1 MKQKDWA
8 ERLESHLKGYRKSPS
23 RDLWEGIEASLEKQ
37 ERQSRVV
44 FIRRWMAAA
53 ILLGALFGG
62 GYLLRKPVPR
72 NVVAEVAQEIPS
84 ADETIAAG
92 GTKLLTHLS
101 EETETPEGIVPS
113 KKSLP
118 SEEMQPSEKARPIEK
133 TQPIE
138 EALHA
143 EELSPQ
149 ENLHQNSPLQDHPSQ
164 DSPHQD
170 QPRQDHPRQTVF
182 PPTVSEPY
190 QQQKRQHQHVEMGL
204 YASAG
209 AGDYQNRNGVMMN
222 PALQSQFAATRADQA
237 YLVGY
242 EERQNHDQP
251 ISFGLSLSY
260 PLTNRLSLSTGVVYT
275 KLNSDFVTIMPT
287 SQIHRHQSLH
297 YMGIPLTL
305 HFRLWQWR
313 GLSAYLS
320 AGAQADWNIKATSNT
335 DGVDQTITKDR
346 MQWSAGGSLGLQYNP
361 LPQLG
366 IYAEP
371 GIHHYF
377 DNGSNVSNF
386 FKDKPTSFNLQIGLR
401 VTLNNW

>member
-23 RDLWEGIEASLEKQ
+23 RDLWESIEASLEKQ

-44 FIRRWMAAA
+44 SIRRWMAAA
-53 ILLGALFGG
+53 ILLGVLFGG
-62 GYLLRKPVPR
+62 GYLLWKPVSPT
-72 NVVAEVAQEIPS
+72 VVAEVS
-84 ADETIAAG
+84 
-92 GTKLLTHLS
+92 
-101 EETETPEGIVPS
+101 
-113 KKSLP
+113 
-118 SEEMQPSEKARPIEK
+118 QPSEKKSHSNEEELFAQDILPAAKATSARGTKHSTNHSGEPETSEK
-133 TQPIE
+133 IMPTEESLSSEGILSSE
-138 EALHA
+138 EAQT
-143 EELSPQ
+143 SQ
-149 ENLHQNSPLQDHPSQ
+149 EISE
-164 DSPHQD
+164 D
-170 QPRQDHPRQTVF
+170 QPSSQDHPRQTAF
-182 PPTVSEPY
+182 PPTAQEPY
-190 QQQKRQHQHVEMGL
+190 QQQKRQHQHIEMGL

-209 AGDYQNRNGVMMN
+209 AGDFQNRNGVMMN

-251 ISFGLSLSY
+251 VSFGLSLSY
-260 PLTNRLSLSTGVVYT
+260 PLTNRLSLSSGLVYT

-320 AGAQADWNIKATSNT
+320 AGAQTDWNIKAKSNT
-335 DGVDQTITKDR
+335 DGVDQTMTKDR

-361 LPQLG
+361 LSQLG

-371 GIHHYF
+371 GIRHYF
-377 DNGSNVSNF
+377 DNGSTVSNF

>member
-62 GYLLRKPVPR
+62 GYLLWKPVSPT
-72 NVVAEVAQEIPS
+72 VVAEV
-84 ADETIAAG
+84 T
-92 GTKLLTHLS
+92 
-101 EETETPEGIVPS
+101 
-113 KKSLP
+113 
-118 SEEMQPSEKARPIEK
+118 QPSEKISQSNK
-133 TQPIE
+133 
-138 EALHA
+138 
-143 EELSPQ
+143 EELLAQDILPAVKATSAEGINPSANHSGEPETSEKNQLSEEETLSSEEGIQSLQEPQ
-149 ENLHQNSPLQDHPSQ
+149 TSQEISGNQPSSQ
-164 DSPHQD
+164 D
-170 QPRQDHPRQTVF
+170 RPRQTVF
-182 PPTVSEPY
+182 PPTTPEPY

-260 PLTNRLSLSTGVVYT
+260 PLTSRLSLSTGVVYT

-287 SQIHRHQSLH
+287 NQIHRHQSLH

-346 MQWSAGGSLGLQYNP
+346 IQWSAGGSLGLQYNP

-371 GIHHYF
+371 GIRHYF
-377 DNGSNVSNF
+377 DNGSTVSNF

-401 VTLNNW
+401 VTLSKQ

>member
-62 GYLLRKPVPR
+62 GYLLWKPVSPS
-72 NVVAEVAQEIPS
+72 VVAEV
-84 ADETIAAG
+84 T
-92 GTKLLTHLS
+92 
-101 EETETPEGIVPS
+101 
-113 KKSLP
+113 
-118 SEEMQPSEKARPIEK
+118 QPSEKISHSNE
-133 TQPIE
+133 
-138 EALHA
+138 
-143 EELSPQ
+143 EELLAQDILPAVKATSAEGINPSANHSGEPETSEKIQLSEEEILSSEEGIQSLQEPQ
-149 ENLHQNSPLQDHPSQ
+149 TSQ
-164 DSPHQD
+164 DISDD
-170 QPRQDHPRQTVF
+170 QPSSQDRPRQTVF
-182 PPTVSEPY
+182 PPTTPEHY
-190 QQQKRQHQHVEMGL
+190 LQQKHQHIEMGL

-242 EERQNHDQP
+242 EERQNHEQP

-260 PLTNRLSLSTGVVYT
+260 PLTSRLSLSTGVVYT

-287 SQIHRHQSLH
+287 SQIHRRQSLH
-297 YMGIPLTL
+297 YIGIPLTL

-371 GIHHYF
+371 GIRHYF
-377 DNGSNVSNF
+377 DNGSTVSNF

-401 VTLNNW
+401 VTLSKQ

>member
-23 RDLWEGIEASLEKQ
+23 RDLWEGIEASLEKK

-44 FIRRWMAAA
+44 SIRRWMAAA

-62 GYLLRKPVPR
+62 GYLLWKPVSPS
-72 NVVAEVAQEIPS
+72 VVAEVTQPSEKISHSNEEELLAQDILPAAKATS
-84 ADETIAAG
+84 AG
-92 GTKLLTHLS
+92 GTKPATNLSGEPETSEKNQLSKEEILSS
-101 EETETPEGIVPS
+101 EEGIQ
-113 KKSLP
+113 SLQEP
-118 SEEMQPSEKARPIEK
+118 QTSQDISDDQPS
-133 TQPIE
+133 
-138 EALHA
+138 
-143 EELSPQ
+143 
-149 ENLHQNSPLQDHPSQ
+149 SQ
-164 DSPHQD
+164 D
-170 QPRQDHPRQTVF
+170 RPRQTVF
-182 PPTVSEPY
+182 PPTTPEPY

-222 PALQSQFAATRADQA
+222 PALQSQFSATRADQA

-260 PLTNRLSLSTGVVYT
+260 PLTSRLSLSTGVVYT

-287 SQIHRHQSLH
+287 SQIHRRQSLH

-371 GIHHYF
+371 GIRHYF
-377 DNGSNVSNF
+377 DNGSTVSNF

-401 VTLNNW
+401 LTLSKQ

>member
-1 MKQKDWA
+1 M
-8 ERLESHLKGYRKSPS
+8 PS
-23 RDLWEGIEASLEKQ
+23 DVSLSSEEGIQ
-37 ERQSRVV
+37 
-44 FIRRWMAAA
+44 
-53 ILLGALFGG
+53 
-62 GYLLRKPVPR
+62 
-72 NVVAEVAQEIPS
+72 
-84 ADETIAAG
+84 
-92 GTKLLTHLS
+92 
-101 EETETPEGIVPS
+101 
-113 KKSLP
+113 P
-118 SEEMQPSEKARPIEK
+118 SEEGIQSLQEHQTSQEISGDQPS
-133 TQPIE
+133 T
-138 EALHA
+138 
-143 EELSPQ
+143 
-149 ENLHQNSPLQDHPSQ
+149 
-164 DSPHQD
+164 
-170 QPRQDHPRQTVF
+170 QDHPRQTAF
-182 PPTVSEPY
+182 PPTTPEPY
-190 QQQKRQHQHVEMGL
+190 QQQKRQHQHIEMGL

-209 AGDYQNRNGVMMN
+209 AGDFQNRNGVMMN

-251 ISFGLSLSY
+251 VSFGLSLSY
-260 PLTNRLSLSTGVVYT
+260 PLTNRLSLSSGLVYT

-320 AGAQADWNIKATSNT
+320 AGAQADWNIKAKSNT
-335 DGVDQTITKDR
+335 DGVDQTMTKDR

-361 LPQLG
+361 LSQLG

-371 GIHHYF
+371 GIRHYF
-377 DNGSNVSNF
+377 DNGSTVSNF

>member
-62 GYLLRKPVPR
+62 GYLLWKPVSPS
-72 NVVAEVAQEIPS
+72 VVAEVTQPSEKISHTNEEELLAQDILPAAKATS
-84 ADETIAAG
+84 AG
-92 GTKLLTHLS
+92 GTKPATNLSGEPETSEKNQLSKEEILSS
-101 EETETPEGIVPS
+101 EEGIQ
-113 KKSLP
+113 SLQEP
-118 SEEMQPSEKARPIEK
+118 QTSQDISDDQPS
-133 TQPIE
+133 
-138 EALHA
+138 
-143 EELSPQ
+143 
-149 ENLHQNSPLQDHPSQ
+149 SQ
-164 DSPHQD
+164 D
-170 QPRQDHPRQTVF
+170 RPRQTVF
-182 PPTVSEPY
+182 PPTTPEPY

-287 SQIHRHQSLH
+287 SQIHRRQSLH
-297 YMGIPLTL
+297 YMGIPITL

-371 GIHHYF
+371 GIRHYF
-377 DNGSNVSNF
+377 DNGSTVSNF

-401 VTLNNW
+401 LTLSKQ

>member
-23 RDLWEGIEASLEKQ
+23 RDLWEGIEASLERQ

-44 FIRRWMAAA
+44 SIRRWMAAA
-53 ILLGALFGG
+53 ILQGALFGG
-62 GYLLRKPVPR
+62 GYLLWKPVSP
-72 NVVAEVAQEIPS
+72 NVVAE
-84 ADETIAAG
+84 
-92 GTKLLTHLS
+92 LT
-101 EETETPEGIVPS
+101 
-113 KKSLP
+113 
-118 SEEMQPSEKARPIEK
+118 QPSEKIPHSNEEELIAQDILPAAKATSARETKHSTNHSEEPETSEEIMPSEESLSSEG
-133 TQPIE
+133 ILSSE
-138 EALHA
+138 EAQT
-143 EELSPQ
+143 SQ
-149 ENLHQNSPLQDHPSQ
+149 EISE
-164 DSPHQD
+164 D
-170 QPRQDHPRQTVF
+170 QPSSQDHPRQTAF
-182 PPTVSEPY
+182 PPTAQEPY
-190 QQQKRQHQHVEMGL
+190 PQQKRQHQHVEMGL

-209 AGDYQNRNGVMMN
+209 AGDFQNRNGVMMN

-260 PLTNRLSLSTGVVYT
+260 PLTSRLSLSTGVVYT

-320 AGAQADWNIKATSNT
+320 AGAQAEWNIKAKSNT
-335 DGVDQTITKDR
+335 DGVDQTMTKDR

-361 LPQLG
+361 LSQLG

-371 GIHHYF
+371 GIRHYF
-377 DNGSNVSNF
+377 DNGSTVSNF

-401 VTLNNW
+401 VTLSKKHRPQ

>member
-37 ERQSRVV
+37 ERQSRVAS
-44 FIRRWMAAA
+44 IRRWMAAA
-53 ILLGALFGG
+53 ILLGVLFGG
-62 GYLLRKPVPR
+62 GYLLWKPVSPS
-72 NVVAEVAQEIPS
+72 VVAEVTQPSEKISHSNEEELLAQDILRAAKATS
-84 ADETIAAG
+84 AG
-92 GTKLLTHLS
+92 GTKPATNLSGEPETSEKNQLSKEEILSS
-101 EETETPEGIVPS
+101 EEGIQ
-113 KKSLP
+113 SLQEP
-118 SEEMQPSEKARPIEK
+118 QTSQDISDDQPS
-133 TQPIE
+133 
-138 EALHA
+138 
-143 EELSPQ
+143 
-149 ENLHQNSPLQDHPSQ
+149 SQ
-164 DSPHQD
+164 D
-170 QPRQDHPRQTVF
+170 RPRQTVF
-182 PPTVSEPY
+182 PPTTPEPY

-222 PALQSQFAATRADQA
+222 PALHSQFAATRADQA

-287 SQIHRHQSLH
+287 NQIHRHQSLH

-371 GIHHYF
+371 GIRHYF
-377 DNGSNVSNF
+377 DNGSTVSNF

>member
-23 RDLWEGIEASLEKQ
+23 RDLWESIEASLEKQ

-44 FIRRWMAAA
+44 SIRRWMAAA
-53 ILLGALFGG
+53 ILLGVLFGG
-62 GYLLRKPVPR
+62 GYLLWKPVSPT
-72 NVVAEVAQEIPS
+72 VVAE
-84 ADETIAAG
+84 
-92 GTKLLTHLS
+92 GT
-101 EETETPEGIVPS
+101 
-113 KKSLP
+113 
-118 SEEMQPSEKARPIEK
+118 QPSEKISHSNEEELLAQDILPAAKATSARGTKHSTNHSGEPETSEK
-133 TQPIE
+133 IMPTEESLSSEGILSSE
-138 EALHA
+138 EAQT
-143 EELSPQ
+143 SQ
-149 ENLHQNSPLQDHPSQ
+149 EISE
-164 DSPHQD
+164 D
-170 QPRQDHPRQTVF
+170 QPSSQDHPRQTAF
-182 PPTVSEPY
+182 PPAALEPY
-190 QQQKRQHQHVEMGL
+190 PQQKRQHQHVEMGL

-209 AGDYQNRNGVMMN
+209 AGDFQNRNGVMMN

-251 ISFGLSLSY
+251 VSFGLSLSY
-260 PLTNRLSLSTGVVYT
+260 PLTNRLSLSSGLVYT

-320 AGAQADWNIKATSNT
+320 AGAQAEWNIKAKSNT
-335 DGVDQTITKDR
+335 DGVDQTMTKDR

-361 LPQLG
+361 LSQLG

-371 GIHHYF
+371 GIRHYF
-377 DNGSNVSNF
+377 DNGSTVSNF

>member
-53 ILLGALFGG
+53 ILLGVLFGG
-62 GYLLRKPVPR
+62 GYLLWKPVSPT
-72 NVVAEVAQEIPS
+72 VVAEV
-84 ADETIAAG
+84 T
-92 GTKLLTHLS
+92 
-101 EETETPEGIVPS
+101 
-113 KKSLP
+113 
-118 SEEMQPSEKARPIEK
+118 QPSEKI
-133 TQPIE
+133 
-138 EALHA
+138 LHSDE
-143 EELSPQ
+143 EELLAQDILPAAKATSKGGMKPLAIHSGEPETSEEIMPSDVSLSSEEGIQSLQEPQ
-149 ENLHQNSPLQDHPSQ
+149 TSQ
-164 DSPHQD
+164 DISDD
-170 QPRQDHPRQTVF
+170 QPSSQDHPRQTVF

-242 EERQNHDQP
+242 EERQNHEQP

-260 PLTNRLSLSTGVVYT
+260 PLTSRLSLSTGVVYT

-287 SQIHRHQSLH
+287 SQIHRRQSLH

-371 GIHHYF
+371 GIRHYF
-377 DNGSNVSNF
+377 DNGSTVSNF

-401 VTLNNW
+401 VTLSKKHRPQ

>member
-23 RDLWEGIEASLEKQ
+23 RDLWEGIEASLEKK

-44 FIRRWMAAA
+44 SIRRWMAAA
-53 ILLGALFGG
+53 ILLGVLFGG
-62 GYLLRKPVPR
+62 GYLLWKPVSPT
-72 NVVAEVAQEIPS
+72 VVAEV
-84 ADETIAAG
+84 T
-92 GTKLLTHLS
+92 
-101 EETETPEGIVPS
+101 
-113 KKSLP
+113 
-118 SEEMQPSEKARPIEK
+118 QPSEKISHSNE
-133 TQPIE
+133 
-138 EALHA
+138 
-143 EELSPQ
+143 EELLAQDILPAVKATSAEGINPSANHSGEPETSEKNQLSKEEILSSEEGIQSLQEPQ
-149 ENLHQNSPLQDHPSQ
+149 TSQ
-164 DSPHQD
+164 DISDD
-170 QPRQDHPRQTVF
+170 QPSSQDRPRQTVF

-260 PLTNRLSLSTGVVYT
+260 PLTSRLSLSTGVVYT

-287 SQIHRHQSLH
+287 SQIHRRQSLH

-371 GIHHYF
+371 GIRHYF
-377 DNGSNVSNF
+377 DNGSTVSNF

-401 VTLNNW
+401 VTLSKQ

>member
-44 FIRRWMAAA
+44 SIRRWMAAA

-62 GYLLRKPVPR
+62 GYLLWKPVSPS
-72 NVVAEVAQEIPS
+72 VVAEVTQPSEKISQSNKDELLAQDILPAAKATS
-84 ADETIAAG
+84 AG
-92 GTKLLTHLS
+92 GTKPATNLSGEPETSEKIQLS
-101 EETETPEGIVPS
+101 EEETLSSEEGIQ
-113 KKSLP
+113 SLQEP
-118 SEEMQPSEKARPIEK
+118 QISQEISGNQPS
-133 TQPIE
+133 
-138 EALHA
+138 
-143 EELSPQ
+143 S
-149 ENLHQNSPLQDHPSQ
+149 
-164 DSPHQD
+164 
-170 QPRQDHPRQTVF
+170 QDHPRQTVF
-182 PPTVSEPY
+182 PPTTPEPY
-190 QQQKRQHQHVEMGL
+190 QQQKRQHQHIEMGL

-242 EERQNHDQP
+242 EERQNHEQP

-260 PLTNRLSLSTGVVYT
+260 PLTSRLSLSTGVVYT

-287 SQIHRHQSLH
+287 SQIHRRQSLH
-297 YMGIPLTL
+297 YIGIPLTL

-371 GIHHYF
+371 GIRHYF
-377 DNGSNVSNF
+377 DNGSTVSNF

-401 VTLNNW
+401 VTLSKQ

>member
-44 FIRRWMAAA
+44 SIRRWMAAA

-62 GYLLRKPVPR
+62 GYLLWKPVSPT
-72 NVVAEVAQEIPS
+72 VVAEV
-84 ADETIAAG
+84 T
-92 GTKLLTHLS
+92 
-101 EETETPEGIVPS
+101 
-113 KKSLP
+113 
-118 SEEMQPSEKARPIEK
+118 QPSEKISQSNK
-133 TQPIE
+133 
-138 EALHA
+138 
-143 EELSPQ
+143 EELLAQDILPAVKATSAEGINPSANHSGEPETSEKNQLSEEETLSSEEGIQSLQEPQ
-149 ENLHQNSPLQDHPSQ
+149 TSQEISGNQPSSQ
-164 DSPHQD
+164 D
-170 QPRQDHPRQTVF
+170 RPRQTVF
-182 PPTVSEPY
+182 PPTTPEPY

-260 PLTNRLSLSTGVVYT
+260 PLTSRLSLSTGVVYT

-287 SQIHRHQSLH
+287 SQIHRRQSLH
-297 YMGIPLTL
+297 YIGIPLTL

-346 MQWSAGGSLGLQYNP
+346 IQWSAGGSLGLQYNP

-371 GIHHYF
+371 GIRHYF
-377 DNGSNVSNF
+377 DNGSTVSNF

-401 VTLNNW
+401 VTLSKQ

>member
-44 FIRRWMAAA
+44 SIRRWMAAA
-53 ILLGALFGG
+53 VLLGALFGG
-62 GYLLRKPVPR
+62 GYLLWKPVSPTF
-72 NVVAEVAQEIPS
+72 VAESTQPSEMTSHPNEEELLAQDMLPAAKAPS
-84 ADETIAAG
+84 AGEVRP
-92 GTKLLTHLS
+92 LTNHLREPEAIQPS
-101 EETETPEGIVPS
+101 EEEILSSEKEPLSSEGT
-113 KKSLP
+113 LP
-118 SEEMQPSEKARPIEK
+118 SEGTPSSEEAQTSQEISGDQPS
-133 TQPIE
+133 
-138 EALHA
+138 
-143 EELSPQ
+143 S
-149 ENLHQNSPLQDHPSQ
+149 
-164 DSPHQD
+164 
-170 QPRQDHPRQTVF
+170 QDHPRQTTF
-182 PPTVSEPY
+182 PPTPPEPY
-190 QQQKRQHQHVEMGL
+190 QLQARQHQHIEMGL

-209 AGDYQNRNGVMMN
+209 AGDFQNRNGVMMN

-251 ISFGLSLSY
+251 VSFGLSLSY
-260 PLTNRLSLSTGVVYT
+260 PLTNRLSLSSGLVYT

-320 AGAQADWNIKATSNT
+320 AGAQADWNIKAKSNT
-335 DGVDQTITKDR
+335 DGVDQTMTKDR

-361 LPQLG
+361 LSQLG

-371 GIHHYF
+371 GIRHYF
-377 DNGSNVSNF
+377 DNGSTVSNF

-401 VTLNNW
+401 VTLSKKHRPQ

>member
-44 FIRRWMAAA
+44 SIRHWMAAA

-62 GYLLRKPVPR
+62 GYLLWKPVSPT
-72 NVVAEVAQEIPS
+72 VVAE
-84 ADETIAAG
+84 
-92 GTKLLTHLS
+92 GT
-101 EETETPEGIVPS
+101 
-113 KKSLP
+113 
-118 SEEMQPSEKARPIEK
+118 QPSEKISHSNEEELLAQDILPAAKATSARGTKHSTNHSGEPETSEK
-133 TQPIE
+133 IMPTEESLSSEGILSSE
-138 EALHA
+138 EAQT
-143 EELSPQ
+143 SQ
-149 ENLHQNSPLQDHPSQ
+149 EISE
-164 DSPHQD
+164 D
-170 QPRQDHPRQTVF
+170 QPSSQDHPRQTAF
-182 PPTVSEPY
+182 PPAALEPY
-190 QQQKRQHQHVEMGL
+190 PQQKRQHQHVEMGL

-209 AGDYQNRNGVMMN
+209 AGDFQNRNGVMMN

-251 ISFGLSLSY
+251 VSFGLSLSY
-260 PLTNRLSLSTGVVYT
+260 PLTNRLSLSSGLVYT

-320 AGAQADWNIKATSNT
+320 AGAQAEWNIKAKSNT
-335 DGVDQTITKDR
+335 DGIDQTMTKDR

-361 LPQLG
+361 LSQLG

-371 GIHHYF
+371 GIRHYF
-377 DNGSNVSNF
+377 DNGSTVSNF

>member
-44 FIRRWMAAA
+44 SIRRWMAAA

-62 GYLLRKPVPR
+62 GYLLWKPVSPS
-72 NVVAEVAQEIPS
+72 VVAEVTQPSEKISHSNEEELLAQDILPAAKATS
-84 ADETIAAG
+84 AG
-92 GTKLLTHLS
+92 GTKPATNLSGEPETSEKNQLSKEEILSS
-101 EETETPEGIVPS
+101 EEGIQ
-113 KKSLP
+113 SLQEP
-118 SEEMQPSEKARPIEK
+118 QTSQDISDDQPS
-133 TQPIE
+133 
-138 EALHA
+138 
-143 EELSPQ
+143 
-149 ENLHQNSPLQDHPSQ
+149 SQ
-164 DSPHQD
+164 D
-170 QPRQDHPRQTVF
+170 RPRQTVF
-182 PPTVSEPY
+182 PPTTPEPY

-260 PLTNRLSLSTGVVYT
+260 PLTSRLSLSTGVVYT

-287 SQIHRHQSLH
+287 SQIHRRQSLH
-297 YMGIPLTL
+297 YIGIPLTL

-371 GIHHYF
+371 GIRHYF
-377 DNGSNVSNF
+377 DNGSTVSNF

-401 VTLNNW
+401 LTLSKQ

>member
-44 FIRRWMAAA
+44 SIRRWMAAA
-53 ILLGALFGG
+53 ILLGVLFGG
-62 GYLLRKPVPR
+62 GYLLWKPVSPT
-72 NVVAEVAQEIPS
+72 VVAEV
-84 ADETIAAG
+84 T
-92 GTKLLTHLS
+92 
-101 EETETPEGIVPS
+101 
-113 KKSLP
+113 
-118 SEEMQPSEKARPIEK
+118 QPSEKISQSNEDELLAQDILPATKATSKGRIKPSTDHSRELETLEK
-133 TQPIE
+133 IQPSE
-138 EALHA
+138 ESLSS
-143 EELSPQ
+143 EEGIQSLQEPQ
-149 ENLHQNSPLQDHPSQ
+149 TSQ
-164 DSPHQD
+164 DISDD
-170 QPRQDHPRQTVF
+170 QPSSQDHPRQTVF
-182 PPTVSEPY
+182 PPTTPERY
-190 QQQKRQHQHVEMGL
+190 QQQKKRQHQHVEMGL

-251 ISFGLSLSY
+251 VSFGLSLSY
-260 PLTNRLSLSTGVVYT
+260 PLTSRLSLSTGVVYT

-287 SQIHRHQSLH
+287 SQIHRRQSLH
-297 YMGIPLTL
+297 YIGIPITL

-371 GIHHYF
+371 GIRHYF
-377 DNGSNVSNF
+377 DNGSTDSNF

-401 VTLNNW
+401 VTLSKQ

>member
-23 RDLWEGIEASLEKQ
+23 RDLWEGIEASFERQ

-44 FIRRWMAAA
+44 SIRRWMAAA
-53 ILLGALFGG
+53 ILLGVLFGG
-62 GYLLRKPVPR
+62 GYLLWKPVSPT
-72 NVVAEVAQEIPS
+72 VVAEVS
-84 ADETIAAG
+84 
-92 GTKLLTHLS
+92 
-101 EETETPEGIVPS
+101 
-113 KKSLP
+113 
-118 SEEMQPSEKARPIEK
+118 QPSEKISHSNEEELLAQDILPDAKAPSARETKHSTNHSGEPETSEEIMPSEESLSSEG
-133 TQPIE
+133 ILSSE
-138 EALHA
+138 EAQT
-143 EELSPQ
+143 SQ
-149 ENLHQNSPLQDHPSQ
+149 EISE
-164 DSPHQD
+164 D
-170 QPRQDHPRQTVF
+170 QPSSQDHPRQTAF
-182 PPTVSEPY
+182 PPAALEPY
-190 QQQKRQHQHVEMGL
+190 PQQKRQHQHVEMGL

-209 AGDYQNRNGVMMN
+209 AGDFQNRNGVMMN

-251 ISFGLSLSY
+251 VSFGLSLSY
-260 PLTNRLSLSTGVVYT
+260 PLTNRLSLSSGLVYT

-320 AGAQADWNIKATSNT
+320 AGAQAEWNIKAKSNT
-335 DGVDQTITKDR
+335 DGVDQTMTKDR

-361 LPQLG
+361 LSQLG

-371 GIHHYF
+371 GIRHYF
-377 DNGSNVSNF
+377 DNGSTVSNF

-401 VTLNNW
+401 VTLSKKHRPQ

>member
-44 FIRRWMAAA
+44 SIRRWMAAA

-62 GYLLRKPVPR
+62 GYLLWKPVSPT
-72 NVVAEVAQEIPS
+72 VVAEATQPSEKISQSNKEELLAQDILPAAKATS
-84 ADETIAAG
+84 AG
-92 GTKLLTHLS
+92 GTKPATNLSGEPETSEKIQLS
-101 EETETPEGIVPS
+101 EEETLSSEEGIQ
-113 KKSLP
+113 SLQEP
-118 SEEMQPSEKARPIEK
+118 QTSQEISGNQPS
-133 TQPIE
+133 
-138 EALHA
+138 
-143 EELSPQ
+143 S
-149 ENLHQNSPLQDHPSQ
+149 
-164 DSPHQD
+164 
-170 QPRQDHPRQTVF
+170 QDHPRQTVF
-182 PPTVSEPY
+182 PPTTPEPY

-287 SQIHRHQSLH
+287 SQIHRRQSLH
-297 YMGIPLTL
+297 YMGIPITL

-371 GIHHYF
+371 GIRHYF
-377 DNGSNVSNF
+377 DNGSTVSNF
-386 FKDKPTSFNLQIGLR
+386 FKDKPTSFNLQTGLR
-401 VTLNNW
+401 VTLSKKHRPQ

>member
-62 GYLLRKPVPR
+62 GYLLWKPVSPT
-72 NVVAEVAQEIPS
+72 VVAEV
-84 ADETIAAG
+84 T
-92 GTKLLTHLS
+92 
-101 EETETPEGIVPS
+101 
-113 KKSLP
+113 
-118 SEEMQPSEKARPIEK
+118 QPSEKISQSNK
-133 TQPIE
+133 
-138 EALHA
+138 
-143 EELSPQ
+143 EELLAQDILPAVKATSAEGINPSANHSGEPETSEKNQLSKEEILSSEEGIQSLQEPQ
-149 ENLHQNSPLQDHPSQ
+149 TSQ
-164 DSPHQD
+164 DISDD
-170 QPRQDHPRQTVF
+170 QPSSQDHPRQTVF

-190 QQQKRQHQHVEMGL
+190 QQQKRQHQHIEMGL

-242 EERQNHDQP
+242 EERQSHDQP

-260 PLTNRLSLSTGVVYT
+260 PFTNRLSLSTGVVYT

-287 SQIHRHQSLH
+287 SQIHRRQSLH
-297 YMGIPLTL
+297 YIGIPLTL

-371 GIHHYF
+371 GIRHYF
-377 DNGSNVSNF
+377 DNGSTVSNF

-401 VTLNNW
+401 VTLSKKHRPQ